1 MSVPPKTEEDLKSDE
16 AMRLSAELSLLSGQQ
31 YEALQRAPYRRMS
44 DPERDAYDR
53 RRLRIG
59 ELCSLLTEVQ
69 TKRRIPQFLRN
80 PFRQGLLGRSA
91 YSGNSDGV
99 TCITSGGVF
108 RGSRSCGPSYLSGAT
123 LHAFMPSA
131 G

>member
-69 TKRRIPQFLRN
+69 TQTKNSAVSTESISPRSP
-80 PFRQGLLGRSA
+80 RQVGLLGEQ
-91 YSGNSDGV
+91 
-99 TCITSGGVF
+99 
-108 RGSRSCGPSYLSGAT
+108 
-123 LHAFMPSA
+123 
-131 G
+131 